1 MDALQARRL
10 TRHGPGAYR
19 RARHERMGRCH
30 SCQLR
35 VPAWPQLA
43 AEVQGPEAQVGE
55 PDPEGAPA
63 PPALLTACGC
73 SVAAESAATLQAMN
87 PLVKVGAQ
95 PASMLAWLT
104 GADAPTRSQQAFLQE
119 HTLILL
125 AGADLATQVLPAATG
140 L

>member
-1 MDALQARRL
+1 M
-10 TRHGPGAYR
+10 
-19 RARHERMGRCH
+19 
-30 SCQLR
+30 
-35 VPAWPQLA
+35 
-43 AEVQGPEAQVGE
+43 
-55 PDPEGAPA
+55 
-63 PPALLTACGC
+63 ACGC
-73 SVAAESAATLQAMN
+73 SVAVESAATLQAMN